1 MTIKVLEKTPECLP
15 EDFKV
20 GDWYDLFT
28 AEDVHMHSPFA
39 KTLHYRKKGEK
50 EIERTRDVLFD
61 FQLIKLGIC
70 MQLPKGYEA
79 ILAPRSSAFKKFGI
93 LQTNSI
99 GVIDNLYRG
108 NNDEWKM
115 AVMGT
120 RNIIIPKGTRIAQF
134 RIQLSQKATFIQ
146 KLRWLFTSKIRF
158 KRVFNL
164 SNADRGGFGEGTDK
178 K

>member
-1 MTIKVLEKTPECLP
+1 MP

-28 AEDVHMHSPFA
+28 AEDVCIHSPFA
-39 KTLHYRKKGEK
+39 KTLRYKRKGEN
-50 EIERTRDVLFD
+50 EMERTRDVLFD
-61 FQLIKLGIC
+61 FQLLRLGIA

-108 NNDEWKM
+108 DNDEWKI
-115 AVMGT
+115 AIMGT
-120 RNIIIPKGTRIAQF
+120 RKVMIPQGTRIAQF
-134 RIQLSQKATFIQ
+134 RIQLSQKATFMQ
-146 KLRWLFTSKIRF
+146 KLKWLFTSKIKF
-158 KRVFNL
+158 KRVFSL
-164 SNADRGGFGEGTDK
+164 SNPDRGGFGEGTDK
-178 K
+178 